1 MSRLLLLLLSVMI
14 MLSFCMSIEFNIYGI
29 EKNEDGGMQVINW
42 FTTKCCNSINI
53 DESTLVSDA
62 KLKILQDAFIL
73 DEPDDYQI
81 EEMYCF
87 NDVLPTEINNDD
99 KTLSDYSEQCNDW
112 TFDFIGFN
120 VQVII
125 SKK

>member
-29 EKNEDGGMQVINW
+29 EHGSVLNW
-42 FTTKCCNSINI
+42 FTDKCCNSINI